1 MLVSFINIVWTL
13 LWHDFANH
21 VTFAPG
27 HRNLHLCLLS
37 VILNTDWAMSEHSFH
52 WTTGRHC
59 SVVGISVALL
69 GNALLVTTST
79 FSLAAIAKRYYTLLI
94 HVFFCLNYHTTWKD
108 RVNKRSCNGTA
119 IFHILRKIFNTVF
132 CWATM
137 AKQPLYHPL
146 WYLRYF
152 KRDNSKPGCMGWNN
166 GYIVDSE
173 RAVFWPSF
181 PNRFHFTIFTS
192 EILL

>member
-1 MLVSFINIVWTL
+1 M
-13 LWHDFANH
+13 
-21 VTFAPG
+21 TFAPG
-27 HRNLHLCLLS
+27 HRNLHLCFLS

-69 GNALLVTTST
+69 GNALLVSTST

-94 HVFFCLNYHTTWKD
+94 HVFSVWIITLHEQIVLINVAAMALQFFIFCVKYLIQSF
-108 RVNKRSCNGTA
+108 VQ
-119 IFHILRKIFNTVF
+119 
-132 CWATM
+132 WATM

-181 PNRFHFTIFTS
+181 P
-192 EILL
+192 L

>member
-1 MLVSFINIVWTL
+1 MSFINIVWTL

-69 GNALLVTTST
+69 GNALLVSTST
-79 FSLAAIAKRYYTLLI
+79 FSLAAIAKRYYALLYNTR
-94 HVFFCLNYHTTWKD
+94 FFCLNYHTTWKD
-108 RVNKRSCNGTA
+108 RVNKCSCNGTA

-132 CWATM
+132 C
-137 AKQPLYHPL
+137 
-146 WYLRYF
+146 
-152 KRDNSKPGCMGWNN
+152 
-166 GYIVDSE
+166 
-173 RAVFWPSF
+173 
-181 PNRFHFTIFTS
+181 
-192 EILL
+192 

>member
-13 LWHDFANH
+13 PWHDFANH

-69 GNALLVTTST
+69 GNALLVSTST

-94 HVFFCLNYHTTWKD
+94 HVFSVWIITLHENIVLINVAAMALQFFIFCVK
-108 RVNKRSCNGTA
+108 
-119 IFHILRKIFNTVF
+119 
-132 CWATM
+132 
-137 AKQPLYHPL
+137 
-146 WYLRYF
+146 YLIQSFVGQQWQNNHYTIRY
-152 KRDNSKPGCMGWNN
+152 D
-166 GYIVDSE
+166 I
-173 RAVFWPSF
+173 
-181 PNRFHFTIFTS
+181 
-192 EILL
+192 

>member
-59 SVVGISVALL
+59 SDVGISVALL
-69 GNALLVTTST
+69 GNALLVSTST

-94 HVFFCLNYHTTWKD
+94 HVFSVWIITLHEKIVLTNVAAMALQFFIFCVKYL
-108 RVNKRSCNGTA
+108 
-119 IFHILRKIFNTVF
+119 IVF

-152 KRDNSKPGCMGWNN
+152 KRDNSKPGCMG
-166 GYIVDSE
+166 VK
-173 RAVFWPSF
+173 
-181 PNRFHFTIFTS
+181 
-192 EILL
+192 